1 MCISGYAEEKF
12 SMEMN
17 MRPTD
22 TEFDVSSLD
31 PAKLKIY
38 EDFVG
43 IIGVANVII
52 NDIPSDEEELLLHFR
67 KKNFEHDDDFNII
80 GQSVYAKS
88 YSEFSAD
95 EKAKIDLFVSNFRE
109 YGFL

>member
-1 MCISGYAEEKF
+1 MCIASYSEEKF
-12 SMEMN
+12 SMESDM
-17 MRPTD
+17 MLKD
-22 TEFDVSSLD
+22 VEFDVYSLD

-43 IIGVANVII
+43 LIGVANAII
-52 NDIPSDEEELLLHFR
+52 NDIPSDEEELLLHYR

-80 GQSVYAKS
+80 GQTVYAKN
-88 YSEFSAD
+88 YSEFSDD

-109 YGFL
+109 YAFL

>member
-1 MCISGYAEEKF
+1 MCVASYAEEKF
-12 SMEMN
+12 SIEQAMML
-17 MRPTD
+17 RD
-22 TEFDVSSLD
+22 VEFDVSSLD

-52 NDIPSDEEELLLHFR
+52 NDIPGDEEELLLHYR
-67 KKNFEHDDDFNII
+67 KKNFEHDGDFNII
-80 GQSVYAKS
+80 GQSVYAKN
-88 YSEFSAD
+88 YSDYSAD